1 MRYSSI
7 CSGIETATVAWH
19 TLGWEPVWFSEIAKF
34 PSSVLAHHYPHVP
47 NLGDAT
53 KITENETYKQST
65 FDLLVGGTPCQGF
78 STAGNR
84 GGMDDPRSRL
94 AWEYVRIAE
103 QKRPRW
109 LVWEN
114 VPGVLSSES
123 SGGRDFEAFVG
134 ALSEV
139 GYGVCWRILDA
150 QYFGVAQRRRRIFLV
165 GYLGDWRPAAA
176 VLFESSSLRGSSPPI
191 REKGSGV
198 THDVARCLTA
208 SRSGANGSVRDGMP
222 NLVAAPL
229 LAQITCPTNRSKMGE
244 NLCHIIAAGSQSAVV
259 TLKKRVRRLTPIEY
273 ERLQGFPD
281 DYTKVPH
288 RGKSADQCPEGP
300 RYAACGNSIAVPV
313 LEWIGRRIQMVD
325 NLKRI

>member
-53 KITENETYKQST
+53 KITENEKYLEST

-78 STAGNR
+78 STAGKR

-109 LVWEN
+109 VVWEN

-123 SGGRDFEAFVG
+123 SGGRDFEAFVD

-165 GYLGDWRPAAA
+165 GHLGDWRPAAA
-176 VLFESSSLRGSSPPI
+176 VLFEPHSLRGSSPPI

-208 SRSGANGSVRDGMP
+208 SRSGADGSVRDGMP
-222 NLVAAPL
+222 NLVAVPPAQAGHRNAPDENFV
-229 LAQITCPTNRSKMGE
+229 CPGV
-244 NLCHIIAAGSQSAVV
+244 AGAHSP
-259 TLKKRVRRLTPIEY
+259 LGYERLEVRRLTPIEY

-281 DYTKVPH
+281 DYTKVPT
-288 RGKSADQCPEGP
+288 RGKSADLCPEWP

-313 LEWIGRRIQMVD
+313 LNWIGRRIQMVD
-325 NLKRI
+325 ELKRIWA